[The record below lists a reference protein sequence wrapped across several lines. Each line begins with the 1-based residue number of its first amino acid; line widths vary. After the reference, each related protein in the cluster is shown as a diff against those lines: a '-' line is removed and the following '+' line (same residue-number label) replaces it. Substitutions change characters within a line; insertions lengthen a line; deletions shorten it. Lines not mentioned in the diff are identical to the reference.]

1 MRVAMVCP
9 YAWDVPGGVQS
20 HIVGLSAALTERG
33 HEVEVLTPVSDS
45 GAVLPD
51 GVFSGGRAVPIR
63 YNGSTAR
70 IALSPGGLRA
80 TRRWLEG
87 GDFDLVHVHEP
98 SVPSLSLIA
107 VRQSLLPTVATFHL
121 ANDRSRLFELTGPA
135 LERSWAGLAGRVVV
149 SEEAHRVVRHRLGPG
164 RVDVIPNGV
173 DVGRFADAAP
183 LPGRDPSRTVV
194 FLGRLEDERKGAEVL
209 LAALPMLRRRVPG
222 VRVLLA
228 GPGDASRLLASLP
241 VELLESIEVLG
252 PVADEDIPAVYASG
266 SVFCAPNTRG
276 ESFGIV
282 LLEAMAAGTAVVAS
296 DLPAFRSV
304 LDGGR
309 LGTLFPTGDAEAL
322 ADRLAVALLQPSD
335 RAEVARAEVAAYD
348 WSVVGERVDDLY
360 ARVLGTAAS
369 GDEAA

>member
-20 HIVGLSAALTERG
+20 HIAGLSAALTDRG
-33 HEVEVLTPVSDS
+33 HDVEVLTPVADPD
-45 GAVLPD
+45 AVLPA
-51 GVFSGGRAVPIR
+51 GVFAGGRAVPIR

-70 IALSPGGLRA
+70 IAMSPGAVRA
-80 TRRWLEG
+80 TRKWLQT

-98 SVPSLSLIA
+98 TVPSLSLIA

-149 SEEAHRVVRHRLGPG
+149 SEQAHQLVRNRLGPG

-173 DVGRFADAAP
+173 DVSRFLGAQP
-183 LPGRDPSRTVV
+183 LGGRDPDRTVV
-194 FLGRLEDERKGAEVL
+194 FLGRLEDERKGAQLL
-209 LAALPMLRRRVPG
+209 LAALPALRRRVPG

-228 GPGDASRLLASLP
+228 GPGDAARLLAPLP

-252 PVADEDIPAVYASG
+252 PVAEEDIPSVYASG
-266 SVFCAPNTRG
+266 RVFCAPNTRG

-282 LLEAMAAGTAVVAS
+282 LLEAMAAGTQVVAS
-296 DLPAFRSV
+296 DLPAFRAV
-304 LDGGR
+304 LEDGR
-309 LGTLFPTGDAEAL
+309 LGLLFPQGDVDAL
-322 ADRLAVALLQPSD
+322 ADRLAVALLGPSTKAD
-335 RAEVARAEVAAYD
+335 LAQTAVAAYD
-348 WSVVGERVDDLY
+348 WSVVGRRIAGLY
-360 ARVLGTAAS
+360 DAVLES
-369 GDEAA
+369 SDDEAA